1 MKKEKSQ
8 IWYPYIHPFRIV
20 CVYASLLTLW
30 IALSNYINV
39 YNETEELGAFVS
51 DMISGSLFT
60 VLSSVLLFIF
70 LKRNSAFFENINN
83 DAAKTAHNYKSLIE
97 NLDLFICR
105 FNTAAR
111 YTYLNMKAKEMFLA
125 QDLNEEDVLG
135 KTPLELYETDPEDA
149 SYLEKKVLEVIAEK
163 RPFSE
168 DFSYG
173 NASYKWKLIPELDEL
188 GNIESVLSILFD
200 VSDIEKVKDE
210 LAQKTEFLNSVIE
223 TAPMAIVDLY
233 HDGTVASMWNKTA
246 ETVFGWTS
254 EEVIGKMLPII
265 PEQIQEEYLERLDK
279 CFVNNRLHF
288 ENLPRRNKKG
298 ETIYVDVTTC
308 PLFDKNNNIV
318 KALTFIE
325 DVTQKKKNETEI
337 RKLSEIVKQ
346 SPDGIIVTD
355 LNTKIHYVNPAFTAI
370 TGYSYNEAIGK
381 TPSSLHHRNPPPEIM
396 SEITGSLIKNKFWK
410 GELLTE
416 KKDGEKIWI
425 SLRINQVSDEKGNPL
440 FYVSCERDI
449 TAKKLRDE
457 QLQRSLKEKEEMMLK
472 IHMFSEALKQNP
484 NSVILT
490 DTKGTIEYVNPAF
503 EQLTGYSSEEALGK
517 NPMKLLHSKENE
529 SVFNEIYACISSGMP
544 WKGEFHNR
552 KKSGEEYWASVQI
565 GAIKD
570 AEGRI
575 LSSVAVEQDITEAKR
590 QEERIK
596 QSLKDKEIMLKEI
609 HHRVKNNL
617 QIVSSLLKMQSENH
631 SNEETI
637 EALKVSRSRIV
648 SMALVHENLYKTP
661 DLSRIDMKNYIDK
674 LSMNI
679 FAAFGVRNNKISFHS
694 EVNDVKL
701 GLETAIPLGLMMNE
715 IITNSL
721 KHAFPSCDNG
731 EINVRLEKDNDSYR
745 LSVKDTG
752 IGIPKDFLTK
762 TNGTLGKQLIKTL
775 CSQLD
780 GEMHINNGRG
790 TEFLINFKELKY
802 KRRV

>member
-60 VLSSVLLFIF
+60 VLSSVLLYIF

-173 NASYKWKLIPELDEL
+173 NASYKWKLIPELDER

-210 LAQKTEFLNSVIE
+210 LARKTEFLNSVIE

-254 EEVIGKMLPII
+254 EEVIGKMLPIV
-265 PEQIQEEYLERLDK
+265 PEQIREEYLERLDK
-279 CFVNNRLHF
+279 CFVNRQLHF
-288 ENLPRRNKKG
+288 ERLPRRNKKD
-298 ETIYVDVTTC
+298 ETIYVDITTC
-308 PLFDKNNNIV
+308 PLFDKDNNIV
-318 KALTFIE
+318 KALAFIE
-325 DVTQKKKNETEI
+325 DVTQKMKNETEI

-355 LNTKIHYVNPAFTAI
+355 LNTKIQYVNPAFTAI
-370 TGYSYNEAIGK
+370 TGYSYDEAIGK

-416 KKDGEKIWI
+416 KKDGGKIWI

-457 QLQRSLKEKEEMMLK
+457 QLQRSFKEKEEMMLK

-529 SVFNEIYACISSGMP
+529 SVFNEIYACISSGKP

-570 AEGRI
+570 PEGRI
-575 LSSVAVEQDITEAKR
+575 ISSVAVEQDITEAKR
-590 QEERIK
+590 QEEKIK
-596 QSLKDKEIMLKEI
+596 QSLRDKEIMLKEI

-679 FAAFGVRNNKISFHS
+679 FASFGVRNSKISFHS
-694 EVNDVKL
+694 EVDDVKL

-721 KHAFPSCDNG
+721 KHAFPSSDNG

-752 IGIPKDFLTK
+752 IGLPKDFLTK